1 MTVAVPV
8 FRIKPIFYPLT
19 LNVEHFSGQVNGLG
33 EERLQKIL
41 AQAGIASRRRAEEM
55 IRAGRV
61 KIDGQLVDK
70 LGVKVNPALNKVE
83 INGKPVLLKTKRVYL
98 AFYKPV
104 GVVTTA
110 HDPQGRPKISDFLS
124 EISERVFPAGR
135 LDLDSEGLLLL
146 TNDGQLA
153 YRLTHPRYK
162 VPKIYDVSVSGAVSD
177 DTVKILENGVPLE
190 DGLTQPSVVE
200 LVRREKNRTHLRITL
215 KEGRKRQVRR
225 MCEAVGHPVL
235 SLKRIAIGPLR
246 LGRLK
251 PGEYRH
257 LSVSEIAR
265 LKRHVG
271 LQ

>member
-1 MTVAVPV
+1 M
-8 FRIKPIFYPLT
+8 
-19 LNVEHFSGQVNGLG
+19 G

-70 LGVKVNPALNKVE
+70 LGVKVNPALNKIEV
-83 INGKPVLLKTKRVYL
+83 NGKPVLLKTKHVYL

-110 HDPQGRPKISDFLS
+110 HDPQGRLKISDFLS

-162 VPKIYDVSVSGAVSD
+162 VPKIYAVSVSGA
-177 DTVKILENGVPLE
+177 
-190 DGLTQPSVVE
+190 
-200 LVRREKNRTHLRITL
+200 
-215 KEGRKRQVRR
+215 
-225 MCEAVGHPVL
+225 
-235 SLKRIAIGPLR
+235 
-246 LGRLK
+246 
-251 PGEYRH
+251 
-257 LSVSEIAR
+257 
-265 LKRHVG
+265 
-271 LQ
+271 